1 MNAQKKLDLVIW
13 GATGFTGK
21 LVCEYITNSYKSKD
35 LNWTIAGRNE
45 EKLLKLKNRLNIKNS
60 ILIGNSNDKS
70 SLEKICSKTKVIC
83 STVGPYAL
91 YGTNL
96 IHACVKMKTNYCDIT
111 GETQWIRKIID
122 TFHEKAKKQKIKIV
136 NSCGFDSIP
145 SDMGVYF
152 CQSNYY
158 KENGEYANEINMRVA
173 GSRGGFSG
181 GTYNSL
187 TNVIHEA
194 SLNKSVRKIL
204 NNPYGLNPIN
214 EQSGPDKKDLKS
226 VEYDNE
232 AKSWIAPFVMAG
244 INTKIVRRSNALLN
258 YKYGNSF
265 LYSEA
270 VLVGNGILGKIIGY
284 LSLIP
289 ILMVI
294 QKKGSVIKKIVDL
307 FVPKAGEGP
316 SKKQRENGFF
326 SLKFFFGNNRQ
337 RYLAKVTGDMDP
349 GYGSTSKML
358 AECAIC
364 LALDDTLNENY
375 GVITPSVAFEE
386 NILERLQNNAGLEFS
401 MKKSKELF

>member
-21 LVCEYITNSYKSKD
+21 LVCEYITNSYNSKD

-70 SLEKICSKTKVIC
+70 SLEKICGKTKVIC

-96 IHACVKMKTNYCDIT
+96 IHACIKMKTNYCDIT

-145 SDMGVYF
+145 SDIGVYF

-173 GSRGGFSG
+173 GTRGGFSG

-401 MKKSKELF
+401 MKKI

>member
-21 LVCEYITNSYKSKD
+21 LVCEYITNSYSSKD

-70 SLEKICSKTKVIC
+70 SLEKICGKTKVIC

-96 IHACVKMKTNYCDIT
+96 IHACIKMKTNYCDIS

-122 TFHEKAKKQKIKIV
+122 TFHEKAKKQKIKII

-145 SDMGVYF
+145 SDVGVYF

-158 KENGEYANEINMRVA
+158 KENGVYANEINMRVA

-294 QKKGSVIKKIVDL
+294 QKKGSVIKKIIDL

-337 RYLAKVTGDMDP
+337 RYLAKVIGDMDP

-401 MKKSKELF
+401 MKKI

>member
-60 ILIGNSNDKS
+60 ILIGNSNDKY
-70 SLEKICSKTKVIC
+70 SLEKICGKTKVIC

-96 IHACVKMKTNYCDIT
+96 IHACIKMKTNYCDIT

-173 GSRGGFSG
+173 GTRGGFSG

-401 MKKSKELF
+401 MKKI

>member
-1 MNAQKKLDLVIW
+1 MSVQKKLDLVIW
-13 GATGFTGK
+13 GATGFTGQ
-21 LVCEYITNSYKSKD
+21 LVCEYISYSYNNKD

-45 EKLLKLKNRLNIKNS
+45 EKLLKLKNRLNINNP

-70 SLEKICSKTKVIC
+70 SLEKICGKTKVIC
-83 STVGPYAL
+83 STVGPYAIH
-91 YGTNL
+91 GTEL
-96 IHACVKMKTNYCDIT
+96 IHACVKMKTNYCDIS

-122 TFHEKAKKQKIKIV
+122 TYHEKAKNQKIKIV

-158 KENGEYANEINMRVA
+158 KENGEYANAINMRVA
-173 GSRGGFSG
+173 GTKGGFSG

-194 SLNKSVRKIL
+194 SMNKSVRKTL

-214 EQSGPDKKDLKS
+214 EQSGPDKKDLSS
-226 VEYDNE
+226 VIYDKV

-244 INTKIVRRSNALLN
+244 INTKIVRRSNALFN
-258 YKYGNSF
+258 YKYGKSF

-270 VLVGNGILGKIIGY
+270 LLVGDGILGKIIGY

-294 QKKGSVIKKIVDL
+294 QKKGSIIKGIVDL
-307 FVPKAGEGP
+307 FVPKAGQGP

-326 SLKFFFGNNRQ
+326 NLKFYFNSNRKK
-337 RYLAKVTGDMDP
+337 YLAKVTGDMDP

-358 AECAIC
+358 AECAVC
-364 LALDDTLNENY
+364 LALDDTSNKNY

-386 NILERLQNNAGLEFS
+386 NILQRLQNNAGLKFS
-401 MKKSKELF
+401 IKKI

>member
-1 MNAQKKLDLVIW
+1 MSVQKKLDLVIW
-13 GATGFTGK
+13 GATGFTGQ
-21 LVCEYITNSYKSKD
+21 LVCEYISYSYNNKD

-45 EKLLKLKNRLNIKNS
+45 EKLLKLKNRLNINNP

-70 SLEKICSKTKVIC
+70 SLEKICGKTKVIC
-83 STVGPYAL
+83 STVGPYAIH
-91 YGTNL
+91 GTEL
-96 IHACVKMKTNYCDIT
+96 IHACVKMKTNYCDIS

-122 TFHEKAKKQKIKIV
+122 TYHEKAKSLKIKIV

-152 CQSNYY
+152 CQSNCY
-158 KENGEYANEINMRVA
+158 KENGEYANAINMRVA
-173 GSRGGFSG
+173 GTKGGFSG

-194 SLNKSVRKIL
+194 SVNKSVRKTL

-214 EQSGPDKKDLKS
+214 EQSGPDKKDLRS
-226 VEYDNE
+226 VIYDKE

-244 INTKIVRRSNALLN
+244 INTKIVRRSNALFN
-258 YKYGNSF
+258 YKYGKYF

-270 VLVGNGILGKIIGY
+270 VLVGDSFLGKIIGY

-294 QKKGSVIKKIVDL
+294 QKKGSIIKRIVDL
-307 FVPKAGEGP
+307 FVPKAGQGP

-326 SLKFFFGNNRQ
+326 NLKFYFNSNRKK
-337 RYLAKVTGDMDP
+337 YLAKVTGDMDP

-358 AECAIC
+358 AECAVC
-364 LALDDTLNENY
+364 LALDDTLNKNY
-375 GVITPSVAFEE
+375 GVITPSVAFEK
-386 NILERLQNNAGLEFS
+386 NILQRLQNNAGLKFS
-401 MKKSKELF
+401 IKKI

>member
-13 GATGFTGK
+13 GATGFTGQ
-21 LVCEYITNSYKSKD
+21 LVCEYIANSYDSKD

-45 EKLLKLKNRLNIKNS
+45 KKLLKLKNRLNIKNS

-70 SLEKICSKTKVIC
+70 SLEEICGKTKVIC

-91 YGTNL
+91 FGTNL
-96 IHACVKMKTNYCDIT
+96 IHACIKMKTNYCDIS
-111 GETQWIRKIID
+111 GETQWIRKVID

-145 SDMGVYF
+145 SDIGVYF

-158 KENGEYANEINMRVA
+158 KENGEYANEIKMRVA
-173 GSRGGFSG
+173 GTKGGFSG

-194 SLNKSVRKIL
+194 SLNKTVRKIL

-214 EQSGPDKKDLKS
+214 EQSGPDKKDLNS
-226 VEYDNE
+226 VKYDNE

-258 YKYGNSF
+258 YKYGKSF

-270 VLVGNGILGKIIGY
+270 LLVGNGILGKIKGY

-294 QKKGSVIKKIVDL
+294 QKKGSIIKKIVDF
-307 FVPKAGEGP
+307 FVPKAGQGP
-316 SKKQRENGFF
+316 SKKERENGFF
-326 SLKFFFGNNRQ
+326 SLKFYFGNNR
-337 RYLAKVTGDMDP
+337 RKYLAKVTGDMDP

-358 AECAIC
+358 AESAIC
-364 LALDDTLNENY
+364 LALDDPLNKNY

-386 NILERLQNNAGLEFS
+386 SILQRLQNNAGLNFS
-401 MKKSKELF
+401 MKKI

>member
-70 SLEKICSKTKVIC
+70 SLEKICGKTKVIC

-96 IHACVKMKTNYCDIT
+96 IHACIKMKTNYCDIS

-122 TFHEKAKKQKIKIV
+122 TFNEKAKKQKIKIV

-173 GSRGGFSG
+173 GTRGGFSG

-401 MKKSKELF
+401 MKKI

>member
-1 MNAQKKLDLVIW
+1 MSAKKKLDLVIW
-13 GATGFTGK
+13 GATGFTGQ
-21 LVCEYITNSYKSKD
+21 LVCEYIARSYDSKD

-45 EKLLKLKNRLNIKNS
+45 EKLLKLKNRLNINNP

-70 SLEKICSKTKVIC
+70 SLEKICGKTKVIC
-83 STVGPYAL
+83 STVGPYAIH
-91 YGTNL
+91 GTEL
-96 IHACVKMKTNYCDIT
+96 IHACVKMKTNYCDIS

-122 TFHEKAKKQKIKIV
+122 TYHEKAKSLKIKIV

-158 KENGEYANEINMRVA
+158 KENGEYAHAINMRVA
-173 GSRGGFSG
+173 GMKGGFSG

-187 TNVIHEA
+187 TNVMHEA
-194 SLNKSVRKIL
+194 SVNKFVRKTL
-204 NNPYGLNPIN
+204 NNPYGLNPIS
-214 EQSGPDKKDLKS
+214 EQSGPDKKDLRS
-226 VEYDNE
+226 VTYDKE

-244 INTKIVRRSNALLN
+244 INTKIVRRSNALFN
-258 YKYGNSF
+258 YKYGKSF

-270 VLVGNGILGKIIGY
+270 LLVGDGILGKIIGY

-294 QKKGSVIKKIVDL
+294 QKKGSIIKRIVDL
-307 FVPKAGEGP
+307 FVPKAGQGP
-316 SKKQRENGFF
+316 SKKQRENGFYN
-326 SLKFFFGNNRQ
+326 LKFYFNSNRKK
-337 RYLAKVTGDMDP
+337 YLAKVTGDMDP

-358 AECAIC
+358 AECAVC
-364 LALDDTLNENY
+364 LAIDDTSNKNY

-386 NILERLQNNAGLEFS
+386 NILQRLQNNAGLKFS
-401 MKKSKELF
+401 IKKI

>member
-21 LVCEYITNSYKSKD
+21 LVCEYITNSYNSKD

-60 ILIGNSNDKS
+60 ILIGNSNDKY
-70 SLEKICSKTKVIC
+70 SLEKICGKTKVIC

-96 IHACVKMKTNYCDIT
+96 IHACIKMKTNYCDIS

-214 EQSGPDKKDLKS
+214 EQSGPDNKDLKS

-294 QKKGSVIKKIVDL
+294 QKK
-307 FVPKAGEGP
+307 
-316 SKKQRENGFF
+316 
-326 SLKFFFGNNRQ
+326 
-337 RYLAKVTGDMDP
+337 
-349 GYGSTSKML
+349 
-358 AECAIC
+358 
-364 LALDDTLNENY
+364 
-375 GVITPSVAFEE
+375 
-386 NILERLQNNAGLEFS
+386 
-401 MKKSKELF
+401 

>member
-194 SLNKSVRKIL
+194 SLNRSVRKIL

>member
-1 MNAQKKLDLVIW
+1 MNVQKKLDLVIW
-13 GATGFTGK
+13 GATGFTGQ
-21 LVCEYITNSYKSKD
+21 LVCEYISYSYSNKD

-45 EKLLKLKNRLNIKNS
+45 EKLLKLKNRLNINNP

-70 SLEKICSKTKVIC
+70 SLEKICGKTKVIC
-83 STVGPYAL
+83 STVGPYAIH
-91 YGTNL
+91 GTEL
-96 IHACVKMKTNYCDIT
+96 IHACVKMKTNYCDIS

-122 TFHEKAKKQKIKIV
+122 TYHEKAKRLKIKIV

-152 CQSNYY
+152 CQSSYY
-158 KENGEYANEINMRVA
+158 KENGEYANAINMRVA
-173 GSRGGFSG
+173 GTKGGFSG

-194 SLNKSVRKIL
+194 SVNKSVRKIL
-204 NNPYGLNPIN
+204 NNPYGLNPVN
-214 EQSGPDKKDLKS
+214 EQSGPDKKDLRS
-226 VEYDNE
+226 VIYDKE

-244 INTKIVRRSNALLN
+244 INTKIVRRSNALFN
-258 YKYGNSF
+258 YKYGKYF

-270 VLVGNGILGKIIGY
+270 VLVGDSFLGKIIGY

-294 QKKGSVIKKIVDL
+294 QKKGSIIKRIVDL
-307 FVPKAGEGP
+307 FVPKAGQGP

-326 SLKFFFGNNRQ
+326 NLKFYFNSNRKK
-337 RYLAKVTGDMDP
+337 YLAKVTGDMDP

-364 LALDDTLNENY
+364 LALDNKLNKNY

-386 NILERLQNNAGLEFS
+386 YILQRLQNNAGLKFS
-401 MKKSKELF
+401 MKKI